1 MTTCP
6 YAHDDGAY
14 VLGALS
20 PAERSAFEKHLAGC
34 AACRDAVAEIAVLPG
49 LLGRLPAEGVAT
61 IATPG
66 EPEARV
72 SALLEA
78 ARASRARERAVRR
91 RRYAGTGLAA
101 AVLALLA
108 GVGVVAAWPSDSG
121 PTTPPPSAGAT
132 PSSAAVSMAP
142 MLPVAGKVPV
152 TAEIGLHS
160 MQWGTEVRMHCTYP
174 ESGHSRPYTFR
185 LVARGADGST
195 EQVGSWLA
203 GPGDDVT
210 VTGSTRFTGTDL
222 VRLEIT
228 RYDGAPL
235 LAYDVP

>member
-20 PAERSAFEKHLAGC
+20 PGERSAFEKHLAGC
-34 AACRDAVAEIAVLPG
+34 AECRDAVAEIAVLPG

-61 IATPG
+61 FATPS

-72 SALLEA
+72 PALLEA

-91 RRYAGTGLAA
+91 RRYAGAGLAA
-101 AVLALLA
+101 AVLALLV
-108 GVGVVAAWPSDSG
+108 GVGVVAAWPSDNGS
-121 PTTPPPSAGAT
+121 TTPPPSAGAT
-132 PSSAAVSMAP
+132 PSSSATRMVP
-142 MLPVAGKVPV
+142 MNPVAEKVPV
-152 TAEIGLHS
+152 DAEIGLQS
-160 MQWGTEVRMHCTYP
+160 VQWGTEVTMHCTYP
-174 ESGHSRPYTFR
+174 TSGHSRPYTFR
-185 LVARGADGST
+185 LIAHGADGST

-228 RYDGAPL
+228 RYDGAAL

>member
-1 MTTCP
+1 VTTCP

-20 PAERSAFEKHLAGC
+20 PGERSAFEKHMAGC
-34 AACRDAVAEIAVLPG
+34 AECRDAVAEIAVLPG
-49 LLGRLPAEGVAT
+49 LLGRLPAEDVAT
-61 IATPG
+61 IATPA
-66 EPEARV
+66 EDEARV
-72 SALLEA
+72 PALLDA
-78 ARASRARERAVRR
+78 ARASKARERSARR
-91 RRYAGTGLAA
+91 RRYAGAGLAA
-101 AVLALLA
+101 AVLALLV
-108 GVGVVAAWPSDSG
+108 GVGVVAAWPDDG
-121 PTTPPPSAGAT
+121 GTGNPPTAGST
-132 PSSAAVSMAP
+132 PSSTAVAMVP
-142 MLPVAGKVPV
+142 MRPVTEKVPV
-152 TAEIGLHS
+152 DAQIGLQS

-174 ESGHSRPYTFR
+174 TSGHARPYTFR
-185 LVARGADGST
+185 LMAHGADGST

-235 LAYDVP
+235 LTYEVP

>member
-1 MTTCP
+1 VTTCP

-20 PAERSAFEKHLAGC
+20 PGERSAFEKHLAGC
-34 AACRDAVAEIAVLPG
+34 AECREAVAEIAVLPG

-72 SALLEA
+72 PALLEA
-78 ARASRARERAVRR
+78 VRASRARERSVRR
-91 RRYAGTGLAA
+91 RRYAGAGLAA
-101 AVLALLA
+101 AVLALLV
-108 GVGVVAAWPSDSG
+108 GVGVVAAWPNDG
-121 PTTPPPSAGAT
+121 GTGDPPTAGST
-132 PSSAAVSMAP
+132 PSSAAVRMMP
-142 MLPVAGKVPV
+142 MKPIVEKVPV
-152 TAEIGLHS
+152 DAEIGLHS
-160 MQWGTEVRMHCTYP
+160 MQWGTEVTMHCTYP
-174 ESGHSRPYTFR
+174 ASNAKRPYTFR
-185 LVARGADGST
+185 LLAHGADGST

-210 VTGSTRFTGTDL
+210 VTGSTRFTGADL
-222 VRLEIT
+222 VRLEII
-228 RYDGAPL
+228 RYDGRPL